1 ELQHSSLCLIFSRSF
16 KAKSTSAFGS
26 FPPSPINVSFSSV
39 NLRNVLHWLPGQDTP
54 NDTHFTVQYAIYGE
68 SVDGGNQLKWMAVR
82 QCTAIVR
89 TWCDLSAQTSDLDDG
104 YYARV
109 RSVVRKKSSK
119 WTGLQRRFDPK
130 EETRLGPPLI
140 TVEVHNNT
148 ATITLKGPMR
158 YQLNNQTTAISMAEI
173 YTHMTYN
180 LSVHNTHLEQM
191 VRTDSERVFL
201 QHHYVLQKGFFKYR
215 LLSYNTKY
223 CFSAQS
229 RLLFMPIECQ
239 RSAWYCI
246 TTAQGIIDLKLKPTS
261 FPVIPLFT
269 PSPASLQPLTPPT
282 KHYRCKKK

>member
-1 ELQHSSLCLIFSRSF
+1 MVFFVFSTCSCVIFLVMPCSFMFSSPV
-16 KAKSTSAFGS
+16 GS

-39 NLRNVLHWLPGQDTP
+39 NLRNVLHWLPGHDTP

-68 SVDGGNQLKWMAVR
+68 SVDGGNQLKWRAVR
-82 QCTAIVR
+82 QCTVIVR

-180 LSVHNTHLEQM
+180 LSVHNTHLDQM
-191 VRTDSERVFL
+191 VS
-201 QHHYVLQKGFFKYR
+201 FFKYR

-229 RLLFMPIECQ
+229 RLVFMPIECQ
-239 RSAWYCI
+239 RSAWFCI
-246 TTAQGIIDLKLKPTS
+246 TTAQGIIDLKLSLLIKLSMTS
-261 FPVIPLFT
+261 LSLKTIVLQK
-269 PSPASLQPLTPPT
+269 SPFYIL
-282 KHYRCKKK
+282 